1 MFYGNRNAQV
11 NFAENP
17 QIISFQCRKHVS
29 LIGTKLLF
37 DGLTLLCLWK
47 LWWLSSTPRITGST
61 SWTPFRA
68 WSTPSSTSRTPP
80 TDTTP
85 SGRIHPTPGNNLYSF
100 WVSYSM
106 IYSGNQKIVEYMSY
120 SMIYS
125 GNQKIVDYMSYSL
138 LFYSAQEFLSQTLVF
153 NPYIFAT
160 WWCKPLIFQ
169 SKNSWSNRIHSLK

>member
-17 QIISFQCRKHVS
+17 QLKIISFQCRKHVS

-61 SWTPFRA
+61 SWSPFRV

-85 SGRIHPTPGNNLYSF
+85 SGRIHPTPENNLYSF
-100 WVSYSM
+100 WVFYSM
-106 IYSGNQKIVEYMSY
+106 IYSGIQKIME
-120 SMIYS
+120 
-125 GNQKIVDYMSYSL
+125 NMSYSL
-138 LFYSAQEFLSQTLVF
+138 LFSSAQEFLSQTLVF

>member
-17 QIISFQCRKHVS
+17 QLKIISFQCRKHVS

-61 SWTPFRA
+61 SWSPFRA

-100 WVSYSM
+100 WVFYSM
-106 IYSGNQKIVEYMSY
+106 IYSGIQKIME
-120 SMIYS
+120 
-125 GNQKIVDYMSYSL
+125 NMSYSL
-138 LFYSAQEFLSQTLVF
+138 LFSSAQEFLSQTLVF